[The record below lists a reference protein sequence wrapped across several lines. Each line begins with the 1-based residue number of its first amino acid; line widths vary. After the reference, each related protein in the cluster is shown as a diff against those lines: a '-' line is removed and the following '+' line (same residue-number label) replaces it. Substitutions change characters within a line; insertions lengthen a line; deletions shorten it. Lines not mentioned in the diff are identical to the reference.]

1 MADVK
6 LVIRTADRSRKAEI
20 VVSDAQT
27 CSEVIQA
34 AVDNWA
40 LPKDSEY
47 TLVNVTKDPPQTLDP
62 AQNLA
67 KAGVSDGE
75 VLEIQPVL
83 VAGV

>member
-1 MADVK
+1 MADLK

-20 VVSDAQT
+20 TVADVQT
-27 CSEVIQA
+27 GSEVIQA
-34 AVDNWA
+34 SVDNWA
-40 LPKDSEY
+40 LPKDTEY

-67 KAGVSDGE
+67 KAGVAEGDT
-75 VLEIQPVL
+75 LEIQPVL